1 MSGRCRILLLSLLF
15 ALIPVTG
22 AAKMVSIAKDE
33 VHLRSGPSLKNE
45 IKWVLG
51 RGFPLQVVKSR
62 GQWLQVRDFENDVGW
77 VYASLTRPTPHMI
90 VKTKLVNIRSG
101 PGKKYKITGQARYGV
116 VFRTLERSKYWV
128 KIKHESGTTGWV
140 ARRLLWGW

>member
-1 MSGRCRILLLSLLF
+1 MLLSLLF

-62 GQWLQVRDFENDVGW
+62 GQWLQVRD
-77 VYASLTRPTPHMI
+77 
-90 VKTKLVNIRSG
+90 
-101 PGKKYKITGQARYGV
+101 
-116 VFRTLERSKYWV
+116 
-128 KIKHESGTTGWV
+128 
-140 ARRLLWGW
+140 